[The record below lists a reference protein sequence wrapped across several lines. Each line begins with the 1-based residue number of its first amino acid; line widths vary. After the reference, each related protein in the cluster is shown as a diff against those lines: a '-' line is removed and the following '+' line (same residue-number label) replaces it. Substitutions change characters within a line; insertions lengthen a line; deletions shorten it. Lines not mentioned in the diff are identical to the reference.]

1 MDKFI
6 QQKQEHLTYPKMI
19 RKISIISFIGFLLL
33 YYIVMITD
41 ISAFMASSGNPI
53 KSSGLLKISIAL
65 LAMISFIS
73 IFIFKEKK

>member
-1 MDKFI
+1 MDKSI

-33 YYIVMITD
+33 YYIVMITV
-41 ISAFMASSGNPI
+41 ISAFVNSPENPI
-53 KSSGLLKISIAL
+53 KSSGLLKICIAM

>member
-1 MDKFI
+1 
-6 QQKQEHLTYPKMI
+6 MI

-41 ISAFMASSGNPI
+41 ISAFVSSPENPI
-53 KSSGLLKISIAL
+53 KSSGLLKICIAI

-73 IFIFKEKK
+73 IFIFKEKN